1 MLIKLQRIL
10 SAQIIQFIFCFLFL
24 IKPPLVFAQIK
35 EWGDCVVDG
44 VPTLKCLEVIFGN
57 ILFISSGLIVLV
69 LFIMFVIGS
78 LKYLTSAGN
87 PESIK
92 KAQGTLKWA
101 LIGTLLFVGSY
112 LILNIICA
120 LFLGGTKDCK
130 LFKFE
135 IPEF

>member
-1 MLIKLQRIL
+1 MFSI
-10 SAQIIQFIFCFLFL
+10 QIVQFFFWFLFL
-24 IKPPLVFAQIK
+24 IKPPLVFAQIS
-35 EWGDCVVDG
+35 EWGDCVTPEG

-57 ILFISSGLIVLV
+57 ILFIASGLIVLV
-69 LFIMFVIGS
+69 LFIMFVVGS

-112 LILNIICA
+112 LMLNIIDI
-120 LFLGGTKDCK
+120 LFLGGQGK

>member
-1 MLIKLQRIL
+1 VLTKLRRIL
-10 SAQIIQFIFCFLFL
+10 FSQIIRFVFWFLFL
-24 IKPPLVFAQIK
+24 IKPSLVIAA
-35 EWGDCVVDG
+35 EWGDCVTPEG

-57 ILFISSGLIVLV
+57 VLSIASGLIVIL

-78 LKYLTSAGN
+78 LKYLTSGGN

-101 LIGTLLFVGSY
+101 LIGTLLFVGSF
-112 LILNIICA
+112 LILNIIDI
-120 LFLGGTKDCK
+120 LFLGGQGN

-135 IPEF
+135 IPDLK

>member
-1 MLIKLQRIL
+1 VKPVY
-10 SAQIIQFIFCFLFL
+10 AQISD
-24 IKPPLVFAQIK
+24 
-35 EWGDCVVDG
+35 WGDCVTPED

-57 ILFISSGLIVLV
+57 LLFMASGLVVLI

-78 LKYLTSAGN
+78 LKYLTSGGN

-101 LIGTLLFVGSY
+101 LVGALLFIGSF
-112 LILNIICA
+112 LILNIIDI
-120 LFLGGTKDCK
+120 LFLGGQGK